1 MSRKKPITK
10 KDKILGLAA
19 RELAGVADSVRLP
32 KTDKPQ
38 KVARSLYK
46 AAHELTGVPQKRLV
60 RRDEEETL

>member
-38 KVARSLYK
+38 KVARSLSLQSS
-46 AAHELTGVPQKRLV
+46 A
-60 RRDEEETL
+60 